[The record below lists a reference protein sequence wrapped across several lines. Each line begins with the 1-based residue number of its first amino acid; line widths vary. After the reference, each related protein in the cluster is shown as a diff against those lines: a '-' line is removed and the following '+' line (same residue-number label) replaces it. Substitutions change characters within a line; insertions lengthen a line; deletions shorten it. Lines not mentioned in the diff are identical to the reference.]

1 MADSISSSRPS
12 YLVQVALRIWVKI
25 HIVYLAFKA
34 YRSIKKVKLV
44 FSEILKINRKISGGK
59 RKYVVKNGK
68 YWIGL
73 YMPAFPSKDFDRY
86 ILTEMNMGLVN
97 IMCNSA
103 YTLE

>member
-12 YLVQVALRIWVKI
+12 YFVQVALRLWVKI
-25 HIVYLAFKA
+25 HILYLAFKA

-44 FSEILKINRKISGGK
+44 FSEILKINRKVSGGK

-73 YMPAFPSKDFDRY
+73 YMPAFPSKNFD
-86 ILTEMNMGLVN
+86 
-97 IMCNSA
+97 
-103 YTLE
+103 